1 MWHTQCVH
9 SGLCSNIEVIAADAL
24 LCIVC
29 IWWLSACLRY
39 RALYHVHAAILKLLH
54 DMGWL
59 VPQLGHTFPAG
70 LLDEMSSNH
79 QLCSAWNLNCSQ
91 YEQKFRLLIFSSSFH
106 NLVGLKYLLEKRPVL
121 KLSKGC
127 LIYRPVKPE
136 VDQGTKV
143 SSPV

>member
-1 MWHTQCVH
+1 M
-9 SGLCSNIEVIAADAL
+9 
-24 LCIVC
+24 
-29 IWWLSACLRY
+29 
-39 RALYHVHAAILKLLH
+39 HAAILKLLH

-91 YEQKFRLLIFSSSFH
+91 YVQKFRLLILKFKSSFH

-121 KLSKGC
+121 KLTKGC

-136 VDQGTKV
+136 VDRSRLVRRSRVVAMKFNMSMSSAAVQYKV
-143 SSPV
+143 